1 MSIKIT
7 NNDGNGHIEGKS
19 IFQYSFSE
27 DVTSLEPG
35 NLSGGTG
42 QLTFS
47 AIAIT
52 NETSELLHHN
62 SKLMINN
69 EITLSDTSRGEII
82 AQVKKIGV
90 SSTGVASVTGDT
102 IQWRLNVIKTA
113 APHGGAGKNLLTAIE
128 YYCELV
134 NITPVIAEA
143 FASDLSIIPVNF
155 IGWTGNVWEYLKML
169 CSAVSASLTD
179 NIGIEMFVSGNDLHF
194 REAKATT
201 QNIARYEADSS
212 ISVDVF
218 DAALGVD
225 VYNYNTSYGTNKVV
239 YEESNY
245 SSTIAPADRF
255 RSSISDTFQVNAGD
269 TVIKRFKIDA
279 SLETVNQPVCVETI
293 TRTPPSPYAGTTGE
307 YVIVGTDD
315 LPIKPSQW
323 NALGGLVAVATT
335 ENPNEIEIT
344 VTAPPAD
351 SIEKANGT
359 GQGLAPYKI
368 GIESS
373 GDGDYPAFWITGTGV
388 FFDKKLQRFTTGA
401 SDLYTPRD
409 SAATIDNPF
418 ITNSRDASSR
428 GVAAAQVA
436 CGPAISMTQ
445 SLPTDVPFNVMIGT
459 TQLMHDNRYR
469 VTSASY
475 TESNVT
481 LTSVPSTSFTD
492 FNNAWS
498 DDTFANFTETAL
510 DPEVVGNRAL
520 KFNEFTIVPLMDV
533 HTV

>member
-7 NNDGNGHIEGKS
+7 SNDGNGHIDGKG

-27 DVTSLEPG
+27 DVTSLEPS

-47 AIAIT
+47 GIAVT

-69 EITLSDTSRGEII
+69 EITLTDTSRGAII
-82 AQVKKIGV
+82 AQVKKVSV
-90 SSTGVASVTGDT
+90 SSNGIASVTGDT

-113 APHGGAGKNLLTAIE
+113 DPHGGSQKNLLTAIQ

-134 NITPVIAEA
+134 NVTPVIDED
-143 FASDLSIIPVNF
+143 FADELSLIPVNF
-155 IGWTGNVWEYLKML
+155 IGWTGNVWEHLKML

-194 REAKATT
+194 RKARTTT
-201 QNIARYEADSS
+201 QNISKYESDSS
-212 ISVDVF
+212 VSVDVF

-245 SSTIAPADRF
+245 SDTVRQEDKF
-255 RSSISDTFQVNAGD
+255 QSSISDTLQVNAGD
-269 TVIKRFKIDA
+269 TVVKRFKIDA

-293 TRTPPSPYAGTTGE
+293 TRVVPSPYAGTTGE

-323 NALGGLVAVATT
+323 NELGGLVSIATT

-344 VTAPPAD
+344 ITAPPAD

-359 GQGLAPYKI
+359 GNGLAPYKI

-373 GDGDYPAFWITGTGV
+373 GEGEYPAFWITGTGV
-388 FFDKKLQRFTTGA
+388 FFNKKLKRFPTGA
-401 SDLYTPRD
+401 SETYTPRD

-418 ITNSRDASSR
+418 ITNARDASSR

-436 CGPAISMTQ
+436 CGPSITLNQ
-445 SLPTDVPFNVMIGT
+445 SIPTDIPFNVMIGT

-481 LTSVPSTSFTD
+481 LNSIPSTSFAD

-498 DDTFANFTETAL
+498 DDTFEEFTDTAL
-510 DPEVVGNRAL
+510 DPADVGNRAL

-533 HTV
+533 HTA

>member
-7 NNDGNGHIEGKS
+7 SNDGNGHIDGKS

-27 DVTSLEPG
+27 DVTSLEPS

-52 NETSELLHHN
+52 DETSDLLHHN

-69 EITLSDTSRGEII
+69 EITLNDTSRGEIV
-82 AQVKKIGV
+82 AQVKKVGV
-90 SSTGVASVTGDT
+90 SSTGIASVTGDT

-113 APHGGAGKNLLTAIE
+113 QPHGGVDKTLLTAIE

-134 NITPVIAEA
+134 NIIPVIDVD
-143 FASDLSIIPVNF
+143 FADELSLIPVNF
-155 IGWTGNVWEYLKML
+155 IGWTGNVWEHLKML
-169 CSAVSASLTD
+169 CAAVSASLTD
-179 NIGIEMFVSGNDLHF
+179 NVGIEMFVAGNDLHF
-194 REAKATT
+194 RKAKTTT
-201 QNIARYEADSS
+201 QNITRYESDNSVT
-212 ISVDVF
+212 VDVF

-225 VYNYNTSYGTNKVV
+225 VYNYNTSYGTNKVC
-239 YEESNY
+239 YDESNY
-245 SSTIAPADRF
+245 ADTTALADRF
-255 RSSISDTFQVNAGD
+255 KSSISDTFQVNAGD

-279 SLETVNQPVCVETI
+279 SLVSVNQPVCVETI

-401 SDLYTPRD
+401 SELYTPRD
-409 SAATIDNPF
+409 SAATIDNIF
-418 ITNSRDASSR
+418 ITNTRDASSR
-428 GVAAAQVA
+428 GVAAAQTA
-436 CGPAISMTQ
+436 CGPAITMTQ
-445 SLPTDVPFNVMIGT
+445 SLPTNISFNTMIGT
-459 TQLMHDNRYR
+459 TQLMRDNRYR
-469 VTSASY
+469 VASASY

-481 LTSVPSTSFTD
+481 LTSIPSTSFTD
-492 FNNAWS
+492 FNFAWS

-520 KFNEFTIVPLMDV
+520 KFNEFTVVPLMDV
-533 HTV
+533 HV